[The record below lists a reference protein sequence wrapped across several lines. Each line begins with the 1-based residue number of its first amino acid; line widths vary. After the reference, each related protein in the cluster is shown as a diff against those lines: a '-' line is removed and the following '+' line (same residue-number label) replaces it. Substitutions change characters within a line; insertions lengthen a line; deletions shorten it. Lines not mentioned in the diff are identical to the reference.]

1 MGPPLS
7 QPPTN
12 NRTFCNERS
21 LLRAPEYLGRRS
33 RRLPRGVPSPPREES
48 SHPRESLG
56 TGLFMKANNSS
67 SRASPE
73 RSCRVS
79 SVPQPPGSAR
89 REGPGGKVCGCPPP
103 CPTQP
108 GRPSSPRHKAHCP
121 YSFGLCSHMANP
133 CRHSQH
139 PFIQAHNVPQQ
150 GTIGTLFASIIDA
163 NGRQRE
169 REREKKSF
177 NYKRYPANYEPY
189 VPIVSKQSNEVHFK
203 SRLLY

>member
-1 MGPPLS
+1 MKDARSELPIPRPEVCARPLTAGTA
-7 QPPTN
+7 Q
-12 NRTFCNERS
+12 
-21 LLRAPEYLGRRS
+21 A
-33 RRLPRGVPSPPREES
+33 RGC
-48 SHPRESLG
+48 
-56 TGLFMKANNSS
+56 KANNSS
-67 SRASPE
+67 SQAGAERVWSPQQGGPGPGQGGQG
-73 RSCRVS
+73 
-79 SVPQPPGSAR
+79 PQPPLWAR
-89 REGPGGKVCGCPPP
+89 RGEGRCAAAPAP

-169 REREKKSF
+169 GEREKKKSF

>member
-21 LLRAPEYLGRRS
+21 LLRAPKYLVRRS
-33 RRLPRGVPSPPREES
+33 RCLPRGVPSPSREES
-48 SHPRESLG
+48 ARPGKCLG
-56 TGLFMKANNSS
+56 RGLFNKANNSS
-67 SRASPE
+67 SWALPE
-73 RSCRVS
+73 RSRWVS
-79 SVPQPPGSAR
+79 SLPWGGLHPAAPWALLSSRAR
-89 REGPGGKVCGCPPP
+89 GCGKVCGRPPATP
-103 CPTQP
+103 GPTQP
-108 GRPSSPRHKAHCP
+108 GRPSSPQHKAHCP

-163 NGRQRE
+163 NRRQRE
-169 REREKKSF
+169 GEREK
-177 NYKRYPANYEPY
+177 NHLTIRDIQLIMN
-189 VPIVSKQSNEVHFK
+189 HMC
-203 SRLLY
+203 L

>member
-7 QPPTN
+7 QPATN

-21 LLRAPEYLGRRS
+21 LLGAPKYLGRRS
-33 RRLPRGVPSPPREES
+33 REV
-48 SHPRESLG
+48 
-56 TGLFMKANNSS
+56 
-67 SRASPE
+67 
-73 RSCRVS
+73 C
-79 SVPQPPGSAR
+79 
-89 REGPGGKVCGCPPP
+89 PGGKLSPRGHFRHGALEEIMPGAGQWPSGGVGLAARSRRAGPAAPGGAGRCAAAPAP

-169 REREKKSF
+169 RERKK
-177 NYKRYPANYEPY
+177 K
-189 VPIVSKQSNEVHFK
+189 II
-203 SRLLY
+203 